1 MKISSVSYY
10 PSSKNYSIYIR
21 EFDSK
26 QRSKIIKYVK
36 YFEGKLGM
44 FNCATDLFV
53 YIASFS
59 TKEQAVYF
67 KATLEL
73 EQ

>member
-21 EFDSK
+21 ESNSE
-26 QRSKIIKYVK
+26 QRSKIIEYIKD
-36 YFEGKLGM
+36 FDGKLGM
-44 FNCATDLFV
+44 FIYATNLFA
-53 YIASFS
+53 YIATFS
-59 TKEQAVYF
+59 TKEQAEYF
-67 KATLEL
+67 KALLEL